1 VCSCH
6 RVSIFTVPPPAR
18 TPTEI
23 AISSL
28 TTRRWQ
34 TRVAVSYDEAS
45 YFCL

>member
-6 RVSIFTVPPPAR
+6 RVSIFKVSPPAR